1 MCKLERRSILQL
13 QVWWLEPKAKP
24 GAKTHF
30 DLNVGMYDR
39 IETQPGLGVLLR
51 EPKGNNLLVAKL
63 EYLYIPDS
71 YRLSSSNSDCSDKLT
86 NKPFSSTYNELKT
99 WNVVNP
105 FGVPTSTLVH
115 S

>member
-1 MCKLERRSILQL
+1 VCKLERRSILQL

-30 DLNVGMYDR
+30 VLNVGMYDR

-63 EYLYIPDS
+63 EYTSLI
-71 YRLSSSNSDCSDKLT
+71 LT
-86 NKPFSSTYNELKT
+86 GCQAVILIALINLLTSPFL
-99 WNVVNP
+99 P
-105 FGVPTSTLVH
+105 RIMI
-115 S
+115 